1 MSGAARLVPS
11 VSTLLT
17 LSLFAATLVS
27 CGGAPDVV
35 EPGLDDPESA
45 STAPQGKIL
54 VAGAPAK
61 ADAEA
66 GLGTGKTGDAR
77 SAEPA
82 EEGESGA
89 SGPVLF
95 SVREGAKVGSP
106 AVDVR
111 SGPEVRDTPQ
121 SHALETWPDGSL
133 ITELESRWSRQWSD
147 LPGGIGGMDDD
158 PRREKLATRL
168 LAIGFLRSP
177 EAEPPRSI
185 EEALAYA
192 RATLRE
198 PQHKLMAA
206 AFLEGAGRRVEA
218 VELIAEV
225 SGGIGAPLA
234 EAPRAERF
242 KLENLAFART
252 IEGPGKYTVLEPED
266 LRAGKTVLVY
276 GEFRNF
282 RSVLDSRG
290 ETPVHHRAFA
300 ASLKL
305 LKESG
310 EEVDRLDFLPEGR
323 GYQAAG
329 DPGAIV
335 NFWARYR
342 LPQSLAPGKYKLVVE
357 GKDLL
362 AGAQAISEQALEIR

>member
-11 VSTLLT
+11 VPTLVT
-17 LSLFAATLVS
+17 LFLAAAVLVS
-27 CGGAPDVV
+27 CGGAPEVV
-35 EPGLDDPESA
+35 ESGPTEDTSA
-45 STAPQGKIL
+45 APQGKIL
-54 VAGAPAK
+54 VAGAPATGDT
-61 ADAEA
+61 ADRTGQEKTVDA
-66 GLGTGKTGDAR
+66 GLADPAAESKTGD
-77 SAEPA
+77 S
-82 EEGESGA
+82 ES
-89 SGPVLF
+89 VLYNLTDD
-95 SVREGAKVGSP
+95 AKVGSP
-106 AVDVR
+106 GVEVR
-111 SGPEVRDTPQ
+111 SVPEGRDPPAPR
-121 SHALETWPDGSL
+121 SLETWPDGSL
-133 ITELESRWSRQWSD
+133 ITELESRWSRQWSS
-147 LPGGIGGMDDD
+147 LPGGIGGVDDD
-158 PRREKLATRL
+158 PRREELARRL

-177 EAEPPRSI
+177 ETESSRSI

-218 VELIAEV
+218 VELVAEV

-234 EAPRAERF
+234 EAPRTERF
-242 KLENLAFART
+242 KLENLAFARS
-252 IEGPGKYTVLEPED
+252 IEGPGKYTVLEPEE
-266 LRAGKTVLVY
+266 LRAGKSVLVY

-300 ASLKL
+300 ASMKL
-305 LKESG
+305 LRDSG

-323 GYQAAG
+323 GYQAAA
-329 DPGAIV
+329 DPGAMV

-342 LPQSLAPGKYKLVVE
+342 LPQSLAPGKYRLVVD

-362 AGAQAISEQALEIR
+362 AGTQAISELLVEIR

>member
-1 MSGAARLVPS
+1 MSGTARLVPP
-11 VSTLLT
+11 VPALVT

-35 EPGLDDPESA
+35 EPGDGEPESA
-45 STAPQGKIL
+45 STAAQGKIL
-54 VAGAPAK
+54 VAGAPEK
-61 ADAEA
+61 ADAAA
-66 GLGTGKTGDAR
+66 GSGSETTDDAR
-77 SAEPA
+77 SEEP
-82 EEGESGA
+82 EGKSGD
-89 SGPVLF
+89 SRSLLYNLDN
-95 SVREGAKVGSP
+95 GANVGSP
-106 AVDVR
+106 GVEVR
-111 SGPEVRDTPQ
+111 SAPGGPR
-121 SHALETWPDGSL
+121 ALETWPDGSL
-133 ITELESRWSRQWSD
+133 ITELESRWSRQWSS

-158 PRREKLATRL
+158 PRREELATRL

-177 EAEPPRSI
+177 GAEPHHSI

-218 VELIAEV
+218 VELVAEV

-234 EAPRAERF
+234 EASRAERF

-252 IEGPGKYTVLEPED
+252 IEGPGKYTVLDPEE

-300 ASLKL
+300 ASMKL
-305 LKESG
+305 LRESG

-342 LPQSLAPGKYKLVVE
+342 LPQSLAPGKYRLVVE
-357 GKDLL
+357 GKDLF
-362 AGAQAISEQALEIR
+362 AGAQAVSEQTVEIR

>member
-1 MSGAARLVPS
+1 MSGTARLVPP
-11 VSTLLT
+11 VPALVT
-17 LSLFAATLVS
+17 LSLFASTLVS

-35 EPGLDDPESA
+35 EPGHSDPESL

-54 VAGAPAK
+54 VAGAPEK
-61 ADAEA
+61 ADAAA
-66 GLGTGKTGDAR
+66 GAGSETAGDAR
-77 SAEPA
+77 SAEPVA
-82 EEGESGA
+82 EDRSGEPLLYNLDNDA
-89 SGPVLF
+89 D
-95 SVREGAKVGSP
+95 VGSP
-106 AVDVR
+106 VAEVR
-111 SGPEVRDTPQ
+111 SVPGAGPR
-121 SHALETWPDGSL
+121 ALETLPDSSL
-133 ITELESRWSRQWSD
+133 ITELESRWSRQWSS

-158 PRREKLATRL
+158 PRREELARRL

-218 VELIAEV
+218 VELVAEV
-225 SGGIGAPLA
+225 SGGIGAPLV

-252 IEGPGKYTVLEPED
+252 IEGPGKYTVLEPEE
-266 LRAGKTVLVY
+266 LRGGKTVLVY

-305 LKESG
+305 LRESG

-342 LPQSLAPGKYKLVVE
+342 LPQSLAPGKYRLVVE

-362 AGAQAISEQALEIR
+362 AGAQAISEQAVEIR